1 MKTTIIGAGHVGST
15 SAFLIAT
22 KEISDVFLIDI
33 VEGLAKGTALDMME
47 SSPILGFSSRIFG
60 SDDLDDLEGSDI
72 VVITAGFAR
81 KPGIT
86 RSDLLLK
93 NAEIVGPLAG
103 RIARLAP
110 AAKVIV
116 VTNPLDAMTH
126 LTLQRSGFEPARV
139 IGMSGALD
147 SARFRYFI
155 SEELSVSPASVSA
168 QVIASHSELMMPLSR
183 LAAVSG
189 TPLKDLL
196 GQKEMDGLA
205 ERTKRGG
212 AEVVSYLKTK
222 SAFYAP
228 AASVA
233 QMVQMIAKDEKG
245 LLSASVML
253 QGEYGIEGI
262 CLGVPIILGAAGVE
276 KIVELDLNEEER
288 YSLKL
293 AADEVRQAVIELGAT
308 FQ

>member
-15 SAFLIAT
+15 SAFLIASQN
-22 KEISDVFLIDI
+22 ISDVLMIDI

-47 SSPILGFSSRIFG
+47 ASPILSFSASISG
-60 SDDLDDLEGSDI
+60 SDDLADMAGSDV

-81 KPGIT
+81 KPDMT
-86 RSDLLLK
+86 RGDLLLK
-93 NAEIVGPLAG
+93 NSEIVGPLAEK
-103 RIARLAP
+103 IAKLAP
-110 AAKVIV
+110 VAKIIV
-116 VTNPLDAMTH
+116 VTNPLDVMTQ
-126 LTLQRSGFEPARV
+126 LTLQRSGFEPTRV
-139 IGMSGALD
+139 VGMSGTLD

-155 SEELSVSPASVSA
+155 SEELSVSPTSVSA

-183 LAAVSG
+183 LATVSG

-196 GQKEMDGLA
+196 GEKEIGGLV

-233 QMVQMIAKDEKG
+233 QMVQMIARDEKG

-293 AADEVRQAVIELGAT
+293 AADEVRQAAIELGAT
-308 FQ
+308 F